1 MRPFSSLDLRVLYL
15 CGVFHVCHVTIDSRG
30 RLVVL
35 VTLFHSAEVD
45 ADGGVGIFVG
55 LRSRA
60 HLGFKLR
67 VWTLWPERCRGSVL
81 PGQTPFAGRC
91 QRSALVKGR

>member
-1 MRPFSSLDLRVLYL
+1 MRPFSSFDLRVLYL
-15 CGVFHVCHVTIDSRG
+15 CGVFHVCHVTIDSRDG
-30 RLVVL
+30 LVVL
-35 VTLFHSAEVD
+35 VTLFHSAEVH

-67 VWTLWPERCRGSVL
+67 VLCTQDLSRPLVQIRFITFNSDQL
-81 PGQTPFAGRC
+81 NP
-91 QRSALVKGR
+91 ALR

>member
-67 VWTLWPERCRGSVL
+67 V
-81 PGQTPFAGRC
+81 
-91 QRSALVKGR
+91 